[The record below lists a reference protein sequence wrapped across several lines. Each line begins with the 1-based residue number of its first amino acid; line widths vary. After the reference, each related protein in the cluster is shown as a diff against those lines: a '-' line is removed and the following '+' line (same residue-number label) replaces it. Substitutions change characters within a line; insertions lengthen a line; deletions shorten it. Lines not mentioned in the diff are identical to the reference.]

1 MAGVDDKEQF
11 FEELAAANRRRIM
24 AIARAYAPARDRQ
37 DLYQEIL
44 LQVWKSLGA
53 FQGRSAPSTW
63 IYRVALNTAIT
74 FRRRNAKSETQTMP
88 LLDPERRGARSYPGD
103 EVLVLEDFLHSLG
116 KIDRAVLLLYL
127 EDLSYH
133 DISEVTGLTENHV
146 GVRISRLKKAFA
158 GRYCLR

>member
-88 LLDPERRGARSYPGD
+88 SEGSLSEDGYYHGFPGFRLASHQNKSPFTGDPPGAGRLPERY
-103 EVLVLEDFLHSLG
+103 
-116 KIDRAVLLLYL
+116 
-127 EDLSYH
+127 
-133 DISEVTGLTENHV
+133 
-146 GVRISRLKKAFA
+146 
-158 GRYCLR
+158 